1 MAFALQSGLF
11 ERLDFYTRAQL
22 YTPFMYGLK
31 LQIMGRPRRE
41 AEYQGHSMSLFMS
54 FGRMRYIDNSEN
66 NISQTKS
73 GDYEFNRAHSISE
86 FGLAYGY
93 RLYSD
98 ILVYSRLKF
107 QREFITGEINF
118 EENSNLDGESFKFSG
133 SHTHI
138 SGGTIWYTN
147 NLNLG
152 IELHY
157 SMFKM
162 KDSTLNIP
170 SMNILIG
177 RDF

>member
-1 MAFALQSGLF
+1 MAFGLQSGLF
-11 ERLDFYTRAQL
+11 ERLDFYTRLQMN
-22 YTPFMYGLK
+22 TPFMYGLK
-31 LQIMGRPRRE
+31 MQILGRPRSE
-41 AEYQGHSMSLFMS
+41 AEYEGHSMSLFMS

-66 NISQTKS
+66 NLSQTKS
-73 GDYEFNRAHSISE
+73 GDYEYNRAHSISE

-107 QREFITGEINF
+107 QREVIVGEINY
-118 EENSNLDGESFKFSG
+118 EENSNLDGESVKFSG
-133 SHTHI
+133 SHTHL
-138 SGGTIWYTN
+138 SAGSIWYTK

-152 IELHY
+152 FELHY

-162 KDSTLNIP
+162 KDESLTIP